1 MKIISNK
8 SLTTPLIGDAIGNNA
23 TDAILHFEEKSPLSS
38 CVIGRTNIGKGRDKN
53 QDAVSGYFCDCA
65 EPGIILTVAD
75 GLGYYE
81 NSEKAAFDAVTRIPE
96 WYCEGEEIPVGFKLL
111 HAELIQRYPYQIKE
125 YSLTGGLGQKKKTDD
140 RGATTVVMAFIQQ
153 DHLTLAYVGD
163 SRAYLMRAGNIIFRT
178 RDHGMLELLVSR
190 GHIPND
196 PALLRRHPQRNVLL
210 NALGSPESSY
220 QFEVNGQIVTRQTG
234 EPSMEELVLQKG
246 DYLLLATDG
255 VFTNL
260 TDENM
265 IHLITKTP
273 WEHLNEVLS
282 QSIQNIFNANKTDWG
297 EVANF
302 DNYTY
307 VIYRHPVTC

>member
-1 MKIISNK
+1 MKVISNK
-8 SLTTPLIGDAIGNNA
+8 NLSIPLQGCAVGNNQ
-23 TDAILHFEEKSPLSS
+23 TDAILNFDNTSPLSK

-53 QDAVSGYFCDCA
+53 QDAASSYFCDCA
-65 EPGIILTVAD
+65 EPCIILTIAD

-81 NSEKAAFDAVTRIPE
+81 NSEKGAFDAVTRLPQ
-96 WYCEGEEIPVGFKLL
+96 WHCEGEDISASFRLL
-111 HAELIQRYPYQIKE
+111 HGELIQRYPYKIKGYALE
-125 YSLTGGLGQKKKTDD
+125 GRSND
-140 RGATTVVMAFIQQ
+140 RGATTVVMASIHQ
-153 DHLTLAYVGD
+153 DHLTLAHVGD
-163 SRAYLMRAGNIIFRT
+163 SRAYLIRDSHIIFRS
-178 RDHGMLELLVSR
+178 RDQGMVELLVSR

-234 EPSMEELVLQKG
+234 DPSIEEIELEKN

-260 TDENM
+260 TDEN
-265 IHLITKTP
+265 IINLITKTP
-273 WEHLNEVLS
+273 WEQVNENIS
-282 QSIQNIFNANKTDWG
+282 QCIQNIFNSNKTDWG
-297 EVANF
+297 EAANF

-307 VIYRHPVTC
+307 VVYRHGKGAPSP

>member
-1 MKIISNK
+1 MKIVINK
-8 SLTTPLIGDAIGNNA
+8 NLAIPLQGVAVGNNIS
-23 TDAILHFEEKSPLSS
+23 DAILNFEEKSPLSR

-53 QDAVSGYFCDCA
+53 QDAASGYFCDCA
-65 EPGIILTVAD
+65 APSIILTIAD

-81 NSEKAAFDAVTRIPE
+81 NSEKGALDAVTRIPE
-96 WYCEGEEIPVGFKLL
+96 WCCEGEKIPVSFRLL
-111 HAELIQRYPYQIKE
+111 HAELIQRYPYQIKG
-125 YSLTGGLGQKKKTDD
+125 YPIVGRTTND
-140 RGATTVVMAFIQQ
+140 RGATTVVMASIHQ
-153 DHLTLAYVGD
+153 DHLTLAYAGD
-163 SRAYLMRAGNIIFRT
+163 SRAYLIRDGHIIFRS
-178 RDHGMLELLVSR
+178 RDQGMVELLVSR

-234 EPSMEELVLQKG
+234 DPAIEELELEKN

-260 TDENM
+260 TDDNM
-265 IHLITKTP
+265 IRLITKIP
-273 WEHLNEVLS
+273 WENLNENIS
-282 QSIQNIFNANKTDWG
+282 QCIQNIFNSNKTDWG

-307 VIYRHPVTC
+307 VVYRH